1 MAYQFRTK
9 TNSLIK
15 VLSKHLKSKFN
26 KNSIVNNQYK
36 ILEDKMQRLKYEK
49 FNNSNEVITIDLH
62 NGYTV
67 IAVTGFNTEN
77 RVYTTTLFLK
87 ENTIDTWKLIEN
99 AENLEFHANQNTINS
114 AILKQVST
122 FLEDG
127 FFDYYIQRYEYEMN
141 CFDVGNDLIE
151 SERLNAS

>member
-1 MAYQFRTK
+1 
-9 TNSLIK
+9 
-15 VLSKHLKSKFN
+15 
-26 KNSIVNNQYK
+26 
-36 ILEDKMQRLKYEK
+36 MQRLKYEK
-49 FNNSNEVITIDLH
+49 FNNSNDVIMIDLH

-67 IAVTGFNTEN
+67 IAVTGFDIEN

-87 ENTIDTWKLIEN
+87 DNTIDTWKLIEN

-127 FFDYYIQRYEYEMN
+127 FFDYYIQRYEYESN
-141 CFDVGNDLIE
+141 CFDVGNDLVE
-151 SERLNAS
+151 SECLSAS